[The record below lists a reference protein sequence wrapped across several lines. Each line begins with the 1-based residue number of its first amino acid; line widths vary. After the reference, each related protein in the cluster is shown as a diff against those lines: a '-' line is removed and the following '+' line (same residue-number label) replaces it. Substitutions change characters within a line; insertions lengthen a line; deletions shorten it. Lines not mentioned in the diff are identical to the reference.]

1 MPRGARR
8 KDAKHGNCNDFAG
21 RCSDGAC
28 GVIPAAGYT
37 ALIAKNAE
45 LLVEQDR
52 VTRWEHVAEGFERI
66 AKENEKEFAEALR
79 RCDRLSEALQQS
91 EDTVVRL
98 RQELE
103 QERSRG
109 VDARELRN
117 ILSYNGTDE
126 GQEEIN

>member
-1 MPRGARR
+1 MRSMEIAMILLGAAAMALAALSLRR
-8 KDAKHGNCNDFAG
+8 ATQLQN
-21 RCSDGAC
+21 
-28 GVIPAAGYT
+28 

-45 LLVEQDR
+45 LLEEQDR

>member
-1 MPRGARR
+1 MYLGISVILSTVLLLLTGILCRR
-8 KDAKHGNCNDFAG
+8 LSQLQN
-21 RCSDGAC
+21 
-28 GVIPAAGYT
+28 
-37 ALIAKNAE
+37 ALTAKNAE
-45 LLVEQDR
+45 LLEEQDR

>member
-1 MPRGARR
+1 MYLGISVILSTVLLLLTGILCRR
-8 KDAKHGNCNDFAG
+8 LSQLQN
-21 RCSDGAC
+21 
-28 GVIPAAGYT
+28 
-37 ALIAKNAE
+37 ALTAKNAK
-45 LLVEQDR
+45 LLGEQDC

>member
-1 MPRGARR
+1 MEIAMILLGAAAMALAALSLRR
-8 KDAKHGNCNDFAG
+8 ATQLQN
-21 RCSDGAC
+21 
-28 GVIPAAGYT
+28 

>member
-1 MPRGARR
+1 MRSMEIAMILLGAAAMALAALSLRR
-8 KDAKHGNCNDFAG
+8 ATQLQN
-21 RCSDGAC
+21 
-28 GVIPAAGYT
+28 
-37 ALIAKNAE
+37 ALSAKNAE

-91 EDTVVRL
+91 EDTVMQL
-98 RQELE
+98 RQELHH
-103 QERSRG
+103 ERSRG

>member
-1 MPRGARR
+1 MRSMEIAMILLGAAAMALAALSLRR
-8 KDAKHGNCNDFAG
+8 ATQLQN
-21 RCSDGAC
+21 
-28 GVIPAAGYT
+28 

>member
-1 MPRGARR
+1 MRSMEIAMILLGAAAMALAALSLRR
-8 KDAKHGNCNDFAG
+8 ATQLQN
-21 RCSDGAC
+21 
-28 GVIPAAGYT
+28 

-91 EDTVVRL
+91 EDTVVRR

>member
-1 MPRGARR
+1 MYLGISVILSTALLI
-8 KDAKHGNCNDFAG
+8 FAAIL
-21 RCSDGAC
+21 CSRLSRLQN
-28 GVIPAAGYT
+28 
-37 ALIAKNAE
+37 ALIAKDAD
-45 LLVEQDR
+45 LLEEQNC
-52 VTRWEHVAEGFERI
+52 VTRWMHVAEEFERS
-66 AKENEKEFAEALR
+66 AKKNEKQIAEVLR
-79 RCDRLSEALQQS
+79 RCDALREALRQS

>member
-1 MPRGARR
+1 MYLGISVILSTVLLFLTGILCRR
-8 KDAKHGNCNDFAG
+8 LSQLQN
-21 RCSDGAC
+21 
-28 GVIPAAGYT
+28 
-37 ALIAKNAE
+37 ALSAKNE
-45 LLVEQDR
+45 EQDR

-66 AKENEKEFAEALR
+66 AKENQKEFAEALR

-91 EDTVVRL
+91 EDTVMQL
-98 RQELE
+98 RQELHH
-103 QERSRG
+103 ERSRG

>member
-1 MPRGARR
+1 MYLGISVILSTVLLFLTGILCRR
-8 KDAKHGNCNDFAG
+8 LSQLQN
-21 RCSDGAC
+21 
-28 GVIPAAGYT
+28 
-37 ALIAKNAE
+37 ALSAKNAE
-45 LLVEQDR
+45 LLEEQDR

-66 AKENEKEFAEALR
+66 AKENQKEFAEALR

-91 EDTVVRL
+91 EDTVMQL
-98 RQELE
+98 RQELHH
-103 QERSRG
+103 ERSRG